1 MRQEAFAEITDS
13 GFLLWIEKM
22 TRYDPKERASAS
34 ELLPEVLAEVSQ
46 YGRGE
51 ISVRVLKSFSRRLSI
66 LYISGF
72 HLLFFLFPFLTQPKG
87 VILDMDSATAERTS
101 ESAVGNSKLPG
112 TRDEDV
118 VRVG

>member
-1 MRQEAFAEITDS
+1 MRQEIFEKQTDS

-51 ISVRVLKSFSRRLSI
+51 ISVRAFNSFSTRLSI

-72 HLLFFLFPFLTQPKG
+72 YLLLFFLFPFLTQPKG
-87 VILDMDSATAERTS
+87 MILDMDSATAERTS
-101 ESAVGNSKLPG
+101 ESQVG
-112 TRDEDV
+112 TRSYLAILPST
-118 VRVG
+118 